1 MNITYRQTSGS
12 SVIHLST
19 EELAAVAAEAI
30 DSKQG
35 RDIAILR
42 MGDLLGI
49 VDLFV
54 IASGTSKRQVRTL
67 AQEVDDRLGQ
77 RGRPPLRREGL
88 DTAEWVLLDYGDLVV
103 HIFQPDARDLYA
115 LERLWGDA
123 PRVPWTPPADG

>member
-1 MNITYRQTSGS
+1 M
-12 SVIHLST
+12 
-19 EELAAVAAEAI
+19 AAAAADAI

-35 RDIAILR
+35 REIVILD

-67 AQEVDDRLGQ
+67 VEEVGKQLEDH
-77 RGRPPLRREGL
+77 GRSPLRVEGRATG
-88 DTAEWVLLDYGDLVV
+88 DWVLVDYGDLVV
-103 HIFQPDARDLYA
+103 HIFQPEARDFYS

-123 PRVPWTPPADG
+123 PRVQWPVTSDQ